1 MAAAAST
8 ISPLP
13 NSLAWLRDLLREEL
27 SPYPGRGALV
37 ARMVSAASI
46 VMVINMTFQ
55 IPFGVYG
62 AVYALILSRE
72 HPGATLQAT
81 KNLIVSFS
89 TTRQRLI
96 SATWLSS
103 PFPSGIVGFPRNKRS
118 FKPCGRLEQLPSL
131 PSSPQ

>member
-1 MAAAAST
+1 MGAEMATAAST
-8 ISPLP
+8 ISPLS
-13 NSLAWLRDLLREEL
+13 NSLALLRDLLREEL

-46 VMVINMTFQ
+46 IMVINMTFQ

-81 KNLIVSFS
+81 KNLICLLY
-89 TTRQRLI
+89 T
-96 SATWLSS
+96 S
-103 PFPSGIVGFPRNKRS
+103 PSPRDCS
-118 FKPCGRLEQLPSL
+118 
-131 PSSPQ
+131 